1 MLKRGRH
8 YFFHVVTYVIY
19 YDTCDVLQVE
29 ECIQLL
35 IDTGRVP
42 EAAFMARTYMPS
54 MISRYSTL

>member
-1 MLKRGRH
+1 M
-8 YFFHVVTYVIY
+8 YVLY
-19 YDTCDVLQVE
+19 HDTCDVVQVE